1 VPHTR
6 RYAPDN
12 WINFKE
18 RRGMSLNAH
27 KYLERIGITGD
38 VHADYESLRRIQEH
52 HMLSVPFENLDIM
65 NGRPIELKL
74 ESMYY
79 KIVEKRRGGYCYE
92 LNGLLGW
99 LLQDIGYSVSILSG
113 QVRRDDGAF
122 GPEFDHM
129 VLLVTLEEDYIV
141 DVGFGDSVRSPLP
154 LSGEVVTDVSGSYRI
169 MHERDS
175 DVLFFQKRLKGKW
188 VSEFRFTLQPR
199 KLEDFYDMNVYQQT
213 SPESHFTHKLICS
226 IATPNGRI
234 SISGDFFIETIGS
247 EKNRRA
253 IRCDEE
259 RNDLLRSRFGIDM
272 YESSIKE

>member
-1 VPHTR
+1 
-6 RYAPDN
+6 
-12 WINFKE
+12 
-18 RRGMSLNAH
+18 MSLNAH

-129 VLLVTLEEDYIV
+129 VLLVTLDEDYIV

-175 DVLFFQKRLKGKW
+175 DVLFFQKRLEGEW